1 MADHSRFTQ
10 RAQRI
15 WDAAY
20 AAAYVADFF
29 LFLEISDYDRA
40 IKTTTGE
47 RASYVADQA
56 VRELRRWKQQE
67 SAEMGVAFQNYGVE
81 DHGEP
86 FGQVES
92 VPEVSRG

>member
-1 MADHSRFTQ
+1 MADPADFTE
-10 RAQRI
+10 REQRI

-40 IKTTTGE
+40 IKSTTSE

-56 VRELRRWKQQE
+56 VRELRRWRTQE
-67 SAEMGVAFQNYGVE
+67 SPQMGLRFQPYGVE
-81 DHGEP
+81 DAGEP
-86 FGQVES
+86 FG
-92 VPEVSRG
+92 GG